1 MNEAKLF
8 SEGSA
13 TDLVCRGWSRERV
26 IDATGIDPGYH
37 NSSMKTELK
46 GVDRYTYKIE
56 HVRQRV
62 AQETVHD
69 VLERYAACDLDKVG
83 LLEHLG
89 LHDAVNLIKLAD
101 LFTALGLGE
110 QFRDADRRFRR
121 GSMQAGMIAQH
132 GTDNPFKLDEYQEK
146 AAQTREERYGARY
159 TLAEGSV
166 FADEARKKAQEKQSG
181 LFPEGS
187 DEDLRLRGFGGR
199 GKRLP
204 RWSDGSSVDRERY
217 LVSHVKT
224 RCLDDDINRALE
236 GVRNGVTRR
245 EVLTMLGIS
254 ETLSAG
260 VMPLATLF
268 EGLGLKSEYAQ
279 CLKDK
284 TAQTNMARYGGVSP
298 MASSEVRE
306 RIKTTMLDRYGVVNA
321 SSLPEVKERR
331 RRTVQER
338 YGVDSVLSDPA
349 FRERARQTIREVYGV
364 DNVSRSEVIKARKR
378 ESSMRRYGVPSTAL
392 DPDVRRRQLETL
404 RRNRPDLPADAR
416 GPFNAPSVQA
426 AAKATHLARHGVE
439 NPFARDDVKDQ
450 IRRTVREHYGVDN
463 PSLSP
468 VIQERRRQTMQ
479 ERYGVDN
486 PSLSPVIQERRR
498 QTMQERYGVDNPFAS
513 ETVKEQ
519 IRQTTRERYGVD
531 YGMESAEIRARAMDT
546 KRKKGTFNS
555 SLSEDALYELLVEY
569 ADHHGMTVVRQ
580 YCDEERYPFAADFYI
595 PERDLFIELN
605 GSWSHGRHW
614 YESDREMDQKT
625 AQTWCKKGEKSK
637 YYRAAVETWVE
648 RDVRKRAAAR
658 AAQLNYVTLWDG
670 SEALSD
676 AHLWFALGAPDARDW
691 DREYSWLDL
700 PESLTDLREGLEK
713 QVQQWAD
720 IDVTNA
726 GSRQISWLAR
736 SGTWETFYARELQMW
751 EADEVHHRKWGRLRA
766 RLLANRL
773 HYLGKLPESALEIV
787 RGLSISGEIRSYS
800 TFVNTAMVAVLDE
813 YEPTHM
819 YDPCSGWGERLLTC
833 AQRGVMYTG
842 TDISE
847 AVVAAH
853 QGLIDRLGLANASV
867 TLGDSA
873 TRDMR
878 GGSHEMVL
886 TCPPYGDTEIYTS
899 QGAENLD
906 DEAFLEWW
914 KQVVSMSVAP
924 STRVFAFQIS
934 EKWRELMSTVALDVL
949 GDQWYLAD
957 EIDASASRNHFQR
970 ARSRQKHRGETMV
983 VFERL

>member
-46 GVDRYTYKIE
+46 GVDRTAYKIE

-62 AQETVHD
+62 AQETVRD

-89 LHDAVNLIKLAD
+89 LHDAVNLIKLSELYA
-101 LFTALGLGE
+101 ALDLGE
-110 QFRDADRRFRR
+110 EFRDANRRSRR
-121 GSMQAGMIAQH
+121 GSMQTGMIAQH

-166 FADEARKKAQEKQSG
+166 FADEARRKAQEKQSG

-204 RWSDGSSVDRERY
+204 QWSDGSSVDRERY

-224 RCLDDDINRALE
+224 RCSDDDINRALE

-245 EVLTMLGIS
+245 EVLAILGIS
-254 ETLSAG
+254 ETLSAN
-260 VMPLATLF
+260 VMSLAALF
-268 EGLGLKSEYAQ
+268 EGLGLKDEYAQ

-306 RIKTTMLDRYGVVNA
+306 RIKTTTLSRYGVANA

-349 FRERARQTIREVYGV
+349 TRERARQTIREVYGV
-364 DNVSRSEVIKARKR
+364 DNVSQSEVIKDRKR
-378 ESSMRRYGVPSTAL
+378 ESSMRCYGVPSTAL

-404 RRNRPDLPADAR
+404 CRNRPDLPADAR

-450 IRRTVREHYGVDN
+450 IRQT
-463 PSLSP
+463 
-468 VIQERRRQTMQ
+468 IQEH
-479 ERYGVDN
+479 YGVDN

-519 IRQTTRERYGVD
+519 IRQTMQERYGVD

-569 ADHHGMTVVRQ
+569 VDHHGMTVVRQ
-580 YCDEERYPFAADFYI
+580 YCDEERYPFAVDFYI

-614 YESDREMDQKT
+614 YEADREMDQKT
-625 AQTWCKKGEKSK
+625 VQTWCKKGEKSQ
-637 YYRAAVETWVE
+637 YYRNALGVWTE
-648 RDVRKRAAAR
+648 RDVRKREAAR

-670 SEALSD
+670 SEALTD
-676 AHLWFALGAPDARDW
+676 AHLWFALGAPDGHDW

-700 PESLTDLREGLEK
+700 PESLTDLREGLGK

-773 HYLGKLPESALEIV
+773 QYLGRLPESALEIV

-800 TFVNTAMVAVLDE
+800 TFVNTAMVAVLDR

-819 YDPCSGWGERLLTC
+819 YDPCSGWGERMLTC
-833 AQRGVMYTG
+833 AQRGVTYTG

-853 QGLIDRLGLANASV
+853 QGLIDRLGLTNVSV
-867 TLGDSA
+867 SLGDSA

-934 EKWRELMSTVALDVL
+934 EKWRKRMSAVVQSVL
-949 GDQWYLAD
+949 GEQWHLVD

-970 ARSRQKHRGETMV
+970 AQSRQKHRGETMV

>member
-1 MNEAKLF
+1 M
-8 SEGSA
+8 
-13 TDLVCRGWSRERV
+13 TDLVCRGWSRQRV
-26 IDATGIDPGYH
+26 IDATGVDPGYH
-37 NSSMKTELK
+37 NASVKTELK
-46 GVDRYTYKIE
+46 GVDRHAYKIE

-62 AQETVHD
+62 AQEIVRD
-69 VLERYAACDLDKVG
+69 VLARYAACDLDKAG
-83 LLEHLG
+83 LLEQLG
-89 LHDAVNLIKLAD
+89 LHDAVNLVKLAD
-101 LFTALGLGE
+101 LFTGLGLGE
-110 QFRDADRRFRR
+110 EFRDADRRSRR
-121 GSMQAGMIAQH
+121 GVMRAGMIAQH

-166 FADEARKKAQEKQSG
+166 FADEARRKGQEKQSG

-204 RWSDGSSVDRERY
+204 QWSDGSSVDRERY

-224 RCLDDDINRALE
+224 RCSDDDINRALE
-236 GVRNGVTRR
+236 GVRSGVTRR

-260 VMPLATLF
+260 VMSFAALF
-268 EGLGLKSEYAQ
+268 EGLGLKDEYAQ

-284 TAQTNMARYGGVSP
+284 MAQTNMARYGGISP
-298 MASSEVRE
+298 MASSAVRE
-306 RIKTTMLDRYGVVNA
+306 RIKTTTLSRYGVENA
-321 SSLPEVKERR
+321 SSSPEVKERR

-349 FRERARQTIREVYGV
+349 TRERARQTIREVYGV
-364 DNVSRSEVIKARKR
+364 DNVSQSEDIKARKR
-378 ESSMRRYGVPSTAL
+378 ESSMRRYGVPSTSL

-404 RRNRPDLPADAR
+404 RRNHPDLPADAR
-416 GPFNAPSVQA
+416 GPLEAPSVQA
-426 AAKATHLARHGVE
+426 AAKATHLARHGVK
-439 NPFARDDVKDQ
+439 NPFERDDVKDQ
-450 IRRTVREHYGVDN
+450 IRQTIQEHYGVDN

-468 VIQERRRQTMQ
+468 VIR
-479 ERYGVDN
+479 
-486 PSLSPVIQERRR
+486 ERRR
-498 QTMQERYGVDNPFAS
+498 QTMQERYGVDNPFSFGVFQERSRQTVRDRYGVDYAVQS
-513 ETVKEQ
+513 EIVQEQ
-519 IRQTTRERYGVD
+519 IRQTMQERYGVD

-546 KRKKGTFNS
+546 KRKRGTFNS
-555 SLSEDALYELLVEY
+555 SSSEDALYELLVEY

-580 YCDEERYPFAADFYI
+580 YCDEERYPFAVDFYI

-614 YESDREMDQKT
+614 YEADREMDQKI
-625 AQTWCKKGEKSK
+625 AQTWRKKGEKSK
-637 YYRAAVETWVE
+637 YYRAAFETWIE

-658 AAQLNYVTLWDG
+658 DAQLNYVTLWDG
-670 SEALSD
+670 SEALAD
-676 AHLWFALGAPDARDW
+676 ADLWFALGTPDGRDW
-691 DREYSWLDL
+691 EREYSWLDL
-700 PESLTDLREGLEK
+700 PESLIDLRESLSE
-713 QVQQWAD
+713 QVQQWSD

-751 EADEVHHRKWGRLRA
+751 ETDEVHHRKWGRLRA

-773 HYLGKLPESALEIV
+773 HYLGRLPESALEVV

-800 TFVNTAMVAVLDE
+800 TFVNTAMLAVLDR

-819 YDPCSGWGERLLTC
+819 YDPCSGWGERMLTC

-847 AVVAAH
+847 AVVTAH
-853 QGLIDRLGLANASV
+853 QGLIDRLGLTNVSV

-873 TRDMR
+873 TRDMC

-899 QGAENLD
+899 HGAENLD

-934 EKWRELMSTVALDVL
+934 EKWRKRMSAVAQSVL
-949 GDQWYLAD
+949 GEQWHLAD

>member
-46 GVDRYTYKIE
+46 GVDRTAYKIE

-62 AQETVHD
+62 AQETVRD
-69 VLERYAACDLDKVG
+69 VLERYAACDLDKAG

-89 LHDAVNLIKLAD
+89 LHDAVNLIKLSELYA
-101 LFTALGLGE
+101 ALDLGE
-110 QFRDADRRFRR
+110 EFRDANRRSRR
-121 GSMQAGMIAQH
+121 GSMQTGMIAQH

-166 FADEARKKAQEKQSG
+166 FADEARRKAQEKQSG

-204 RWSDGSSVDRERY
+204 QWSDGSSVDRERY

-224 RCLDDDINRALE
+224 RCSDDDINRALE

-245 EVLTMLGIS
+245 EVLAILGIS
-254 ETLSAG
+254 ETLSAN
-260 VMPLATLF
+260 VMSLAALF
-268 EGLGLKSEYAQ
+268 EGLGLKDEYAQ

-306 RIKTTMLDRYGVVNA
+306 RIKTTTLSRYGVANA

-349 FRERARQTIREVYGV
+349 TRERARQTIREVYGV
-364 DNVSRSEVIKARKR
+364 DNVSQSEVIKDRKR
-378 ESSMRRYGVPSTAL
+378 ESSMRCYGVPSTAL

-404 RRNRPDLPADAR
+404 CRNRPDLPADAR

-450 IRRTVREHYGVDN
+450 IRQT
-463 PSLSP
+463 
-468 VIQERRRQTMQ
+468 IQEH
-479 ERYGVDN
+479 YGVDN

-519 IRQTTRERYGVD
+519 IRQTMQERYGVD

-569 ADHHGMTVVRQ
+569 VDHHGMTVVRQ
-580 YCDEERYPFAADFYI
+580 YCDEERYPFAVDFYI

-614 YESDREMDQKT
+614 YEADREMDQKT
-625 AQTWCKKGEKSK
+625 VQTWCKKGEKSQ
-637 YYRAAVETWVE
+637 YYRNALGVWTE
-648 RDVRKRAAAR
+648 RDVRKREAAR

-670 SEALSD
+670 SEALTD
-676 AHLWFALGAPDARDW
+676 AHLWFALGAPDGHDW

-700 PESLTDLREGLEK
+700 PESLTDLREGLGK

-773 HYLGKLPESALEIV
+773 QYLGRLPESALEIV

-800 TFVNTAMVAVLDE
+800 TFVNTAMVAVLDR

-819 YDPCSGWGERLLTC
+819 YDPCSGWGERMLTC
-833 AQRGVMYTG
+833 AQRGVTYTG

-853 QGLIDRLGLANASV
+853 QGLIDRLGLMNVSV
-867 TLGDSA
+867 SLGDSA

-934 EKWRELMSTVALDVL
+934 EKWRKRMSAVVQSVL
-949 GDQWYLAD
+949 GEQWHLVD

-970 ARSRQKHRGETMV
+970 AQSRQKHRGETMV